1 MTTQALD
8 PPYVSDIDPFSHEA
22 ILDSQHYDA
31 LLREVGPV
39 VYLPQYDIWVVARY
53 AEAREVLRDW
63 ETYSSEGRPFYDPTS
78 IRPEVL
84 LTSDPPVHTRVRA
97 SIQRVLSGPAMR
109 KMGDDFR
116 TAARQLVNEL
126 LADGPVEIDAYKDLA
141 ARYVLQVFPDM
152 IGMPQEGRHFLMEFG
167 DAVFQVFGPRN
178 ELWEKGVREG
188 KDAIAYVER
197 SCRREVLTPDG
208 IGAAIYASADE
219 GEITQLEAEL
229 LVKTLYSAGSDTT
242 IFAITSLMKAMAE
255 HPDQWELLRANPSLA
270 RNAFEENLRFQ
281 GPARIG
287 GRMTTRETELGGVRL
302 PKGALVL
309 VLQLPANRD
318 PRRWEDPDRFDIT
331 RTSSGHVG
339 LGYGV
344 HTCVGQAVARIEG
357 VSLVTELAQRVA
369 RVELLGPAVPK
380 LNQGVHAIDHLP
392 VRLTPAA

>member
-1 MTTQALD
+1 MGTQAID

-22 ILDSQHYDA
+22 ILDAIHHDS

-39 VYLPQYDIWVVARY
+39 VYLPQYDIWVVARH
-53 AEAREVLRDW
+53 AEVQEVLKDW
-63 ETYSSEGRPFYDPTS
+63 ETYSSEGRPFYDPAS

-109 KMGDDFR
+109 KMGEDFR
-116 TAARQLVNEL
+116 GAAASLVEEL
-126 LADGPVEIDAYKDLA
+126 LADGPVELDGYKDLS

-188 KDAIAYVER
+188 AEAIAYVER
-197 SCRREVLTPDG
+197 SCRRDVLAPDG
-208 IGAAIYASADE
+208 IGAAIYASADA
-219 GEITQLEAEL
+219 GEITELEAEL

-242 IFAITSLMKAMAE
+242 IFSITSLLKAMAE
-255 HPDQWELLRANPSLA
+255 FPDQWDLLREDPSLA
-270 RNAFEENLRFQ
+270 RAAFEENLRFQ
-281 GPARIG
+281 SPARIG
-287 GRMTTRETELGGVRL
+287 GRMTTRATELGGVRL
-302 PKGALVL
+302 PEGALVL

-331 RTSSGHVG
+331 RKSAGHVG
-339 LGYGV
+339 LGYGI
-344 HTCVGQAVARIEG
+344 HACVGQAVARIEG
-357 VSLVTELAQRVA
+357 VSLVAELARRVE
-369 RVELLGPAVPK
+369 RIELLGAAVYK
-380 LNQGVHAIDHLP
+380 LNQGVHAIDRLP
-392 VRLTPAA
+392 VRLTPA